1 MDNDGDMD
9 IVSASYEDDKIA
21 WYQNSTGRNA
31 PQITSVTSSQDN
43 GSYGIGAEIPIFV
56 NYSDQVLV
64 TGTPQLTLETGG
76 TDAVLNYASGNG
88 TGQLLFT
95 YTVVAGHASVD
106 LDYQSSSA
114 LSLNGGTIKDAR
126 GNNNNAS
133 LALPAPGAAN
143 SLGAN
148 KDLVIDTNAPSVTN
162 VTSTTADG
170 TYGAG
175 DTINVS
181 VTFDDTVNV
190 TTGTIGCGD
199 FLISS
204 LPFTAQYSNACLLYT
219 SDAADE

>member
-1 MDNDGDMD
+1 MFTASDIATSADGAFSVFAADMDGEGDMD
-9 IVSASYEDDKIA
+9 IVSASYHDDTIAWYENNGASDPTWTAANIATSADGAWSVFAADMDGDGDMDIISASENDDKIA
-21 WYQNSTGRNA
+21 WYQNSAGRNA

-43 GSYGIGAEIPIFV
+43 GSYGVGTEIPIFV

-126 GNNNNAS
+126 
-133 LALPAPGAAN
+133 
-143 SLGAN
+143 
-148 KDLVIDTNAPSVTN
+148 
-162 VTSTTADG
+162 
-170 TYGAG
+170 
-175 DTINVS
+175 
-181 VTFDDTVNV
+181 
-190 TTGTIGCGD
+190 
-199 FLISS
+199 
-204 LPFTAQYSNACLLYT
+204 
-219 SDAADE
+219 